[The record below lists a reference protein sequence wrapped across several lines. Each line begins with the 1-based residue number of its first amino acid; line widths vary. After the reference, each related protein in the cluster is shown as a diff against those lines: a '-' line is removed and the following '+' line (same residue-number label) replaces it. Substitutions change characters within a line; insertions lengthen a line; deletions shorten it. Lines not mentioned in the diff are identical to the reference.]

1 MDDRTRE
8 AAAAAIVAA
17 RELLQGYKGEHPGWT
32 DDRTPVGDLVS
43 WLGLEV
49 ETFHPNDYPQGT
61 YGFLEPGEDLIWLCR
76 DLSSSLHRFTLA
88 HELGHAVLHRD
99 ADYGKQWSRVGTSR
113 VGTSPTP
120 TFQGVP
126 ELSREDPCQ
135 QPDVQEE
142 VAGQSEQELWQ
153 EVLGIGQA
161 YDPRSERERAAN
173 IFAAELLMPLERVR
187 TLYLDQHIPP
197 NQLASIFE
205 VSNAAMLNRLAGL
218 LTDSATAE
226 QPTTRR
232 PQGSSLLWTN
242 DAPAEHEND
251 EDAKQ
256 GDGAEEA
263 KPDHGRGDPLWSP
276 GDGARTSPR
285 KQYDEFQRA
294 AIEAATPAL
303 IVAGPGSGKTS
314 TLIGRAEYLIDKL
327 DVQPEHIL
335 ALTFSRKAAQE
346 MEERLRLVLH
356 SHDRVREET
365 AQGIPMPMVSTF
377 HAFCADILRTYGGR
391 VGLRPDFALIDE
403 TEGYFLLR
411 QLAREMQLSQY
422 RNLASP
428 AYYFPDFL
436 KAISRAKDELAT
448 PEQYQQLAQRM
459 LEQAHDEESELSA
472 KKALEVA
479 SIYRLYQEGLR
490 RRGDTDFGGLVM
502 LAVQLLEE
510 FPEVRYEQRQRF
522 SHILVDEFQDIN
534 RASGVLLRLLAGDE
548 RCVWVVGDANQAI
561 YGFRGASPAN
571 IGNFQADYPGAVVL
585 PLSCNYRSR
594 PDIVDL
600 AESFRGQQLDAQ
612 SEPGQNQPVRPTQP
626 DTYVTLAVAADNAG
640 ELEGLVAD
648 IRSRLAQGYGY
659 KDIVVL
665 CRRRAQAR
673 KITRALALAGLPVIE
688 QGGILGQPHIK
699 DLISIVLLLAE
710 PSGMG
715 ILRAAQQSEHAF
727 SQSDIESLLLAA
739 REQRRQAGDLIVG
752 DEAPASMSIDGRRS
766 LRRLSKILQAMWQYA
781 PNVWSLLAQYLFIET
796 SIMRELLRKS
806 TDKEKDLASA
816 DLVTCPP
823 DRVPARGATTF
834 LDDDLVTCP
843 PDRVPTRDYLSPRQG
858 PTTFIA
864 DYTGFLQLARRYD
877 QQQQALRIQQEREAE
892 ERGEKAA
899 PLPTIQ
905 EQARGFLDYL
915 NVMLTLGQDGGGDRQ
930 QSVGG
935 PGEERPDVIRVMTVH
950 ASKGLEFPVVYLP
963 GLIQRNFPLQARSN
977 PVPAPVGMLPAES
990 EGSAAHET
998 GEACLFYVGVTRA
1011 RDHLVLSYSERN
1023 GKQKAKP
1030 SVYLDALVAG
1040 LPDERVTRLSWQGG
1054 AEIPTGAAEDTE
1066 VVASSQPSSSFI
1078 DAMKPTTLKVAD
1090 IETYQRCPRKYMYGS
1105 IYGLRSEE
1113 GSYQLFWQAAQK
1125 TLETLQK
1132 KLAEAN
1138 GPDEPDGQGGQ
1149 ERLTQ
1154 EVARAFY
1161 TQYWQEL
1168 GGQALPF
1175 AAIYEQHG
1183 HEVTELMRR
1192 KLLESGDINWELRPN
1207 FTVEVAG
1214 KTIHITVDR
1223 VERSPQ
1229 GEKPVRF
1236 VRARFGKRK
1245 EKPAV
1250 GTRELL
1256 YARAYR
1262 EHQQHQQG
1270 QSVELHFHNLSTG
1283 ETFPITLTTKKE
1295 QSLIDE
1301 LEQSIL
1307 ALERNEYPAIPDA
1320 FLCPSCPFFLICPA

>member
-1 MDDRTRE
+1 MDDRMRE
-8 AAAAAIVAA
+8 TATAAVVAA
-17 RELLQGYKGEHPGWT
+17 RELLQGYKAEHPGWT

-99 ADYGKQWSRVGTSR
+99 ADYGKQWHQASR

-187 TLYLDQHIPP
+187 TLYLDQNIPP
-197 NQLASIFE
+197 DQLASIFG

-218 LTDSATAE
+218 LTEATTPE
-226 QPTTRR
+226 QPAAERPQRATGR
-232 PQGSSLLWTN
+232 PQGSPLPWTN
-242 DAPAEHEND
+242 NAGAAHEND
-251 EDAKQ
+251 K
-256 GDGAEEA
+256 EA
-263 KPDHGRGDPLWSP
+263 KPDHSRGDPLWSP
-276 GDGARTSPR
+276 GDGAEEAKPDHSRGDPLWSPGVGDGGRLGDGTRTSPR
-285 KQYDEFQRA
+285 KQYDAFQRA

-314 TLIGRAEYLIDKL
+314 TLIGRVEYLIDEL

-346 MEERLRLVLH
+346 MEERLQLVLH
-356 SHDRVREET
+356 GHDRARGET
-365 AQGIPMPMVSTF
+365 AQGRPMPMVSTF
-377 HAFCADILRTYGGR
+377 HAFCADILRTYSGL
-391 VGLRPDFALIDE
+391 VGLRPDFALVDE

-436 KAISRAKDELAT
+436 KAISRAKDELVT

-510 FPEVRYEQRQRF
+510 FPQVRNEQQQRF

-548 RCVWVVGDANQAI
+548 RRVWVVGDANQAI

-571 IGNFQADYPGAVVL
+571 ISNFQADYPGAVVL

-612 SEPGQNQPVRPTQP
+612 REPGQNQPVRPTHP
-626 DTYVTLAVAADNAG
+626 DTYVTLAAAADNAG

-648 IRSRLAQGYGY
+648 IRSRLGQGAQGYGY
-659 KDIVVL
+659 QDIVVL
-665 CRRRAQAR
+665 CRRRAQAK

-699 DLISIVLLLAE
+699 ELISIVLLLAE
-710 PSGMG
+710 PNGMG
-715 ILRAAQQSEHAF
+715 ILRAARQSEHGF

-739 REQRRQAGDLIVG
+739 RDLRRGAGEMIVG
-752 DEAPASMSIDGRRS
+752 DEAPASMSIEGRRS
-766 LRRLSKILQAMWQYA
+766 LRRLSKILQALWQYA

-796 SIMRELLRKS
+796 SIMRDLLGK
-806 TDKEKDLASA
+806 KGLAPADLASA
-816 DLVTCPP
+816 RDATTFNDLAPTR
-823 DRVPARGATTF
+823 DATTF
-834 LDDDLVTCP
+834 L
-843 PDRVPTRDYLSPRQG
+843 
-858 PTTFIA
+858 A
-864 DYTGFLQLARRYD
+864 DYTGFLQIARRYD
-877 QQQQALRIQQEREAE
+877 RQQQVLRIQQEREAE

-899 PLPTIQ
+899 SKPTIQ

-935 PGEERPDVIRVMTVH
+935 TDEERPNVIRVMTVH

-977 PVPAPVGMLPAES
+977 PVPAPAGMLPAES

-1011 RDHLVLSYSERN
+1011 RDQLVLSYSERN
-1023 GKQKAKP
+1023 GKQKAKQ

-1040 LPDERVTRLSWQGG
+1040 LPDERVTRLRWQGG
-1054 AEIPTGAAEDTE
+1054 ARNPEIPTGTAEDTE

-1078 DAMKPTTLKVAD
+1078 DAMKPTTLRVAD

-1105 IYGLRSEE
+1105 IYGFRSEE

-1132 KLAEAN
+1132 KLAEAK
-1138 GPDEPDGQGGQ
+1138 GKGGQ

-1154 EVARAFY
+1154 EMARDFY
-1161 TQYWQEL
+1161 TQHWQEL
-1168 GGQALPF
+1168 GGQATAF

-1192 KLLESGDINWELRPN
+1192 KLLESGDSNWELRPN

-1256 YARAYR
+1256 YSRAYR
-1262 EHQQHQQG
+1262 QHQQHQQG

-1301 LEQSIL
+1301 LEQTIL
-1307 ALERNEYPAIPDA
+1307 DLERNEYPPMPDA
-1320 FLCPSCPFFLICPA
+1320 FLCPTCPFFLICPA

>member
-8 AAAAAIVAA
+8 AAAAATVAA
-17 RELLQGYKGEHPGWT
+17 RELLQDYKAEHPGWT
-32 DDRTPVGDLVS
+32 DERTPVDDVVS

-99 ADYGKQWSRVGTSR
+99 GDYGKQWSR

-153 EVLGIGQA
+153 EVLGTGQA

-187 TLYLDQHIPP
+187 TLYLDQNIPP
-197 NQLASIFE
+197 DQLASIFG

-218 LTDSATAE
+218 LTE
-226 QPTTRR
+226 PTTPGQPATGR
-232 PQGSSLLWTN
+232 PQGSPLPWTN
-242 DAPAEHEND
+242 NAGADHED
-251 EDAKQ
+251 
-256 GDGAEEA
+256 DGEA
-263 KPDHGRGDPLWSP
+263 KPDHSRGDPLWSP
-276 GDGARTSPR
+276 GVGIGGQPGVGDGEAKPGGGATAIPK
-285 KQYDEFQRA
+285 KQYDEFQMA

-314 TLIGRAEYLIDKL
+314 TLIGRVEYLIDKL
-327 DVQPEHIL
+327 GVQPEHIL

-346 MEERLRLVLH
+346 MEERLQLVLH
-356 SHDRVREET
+356 GHDRANGET
-365 AQGIPMPMVSTF
+365 AQGRSMPTVSTF
-377 HAFCADILRTYGGR
+377 HAFCADILRTYGDR
-391 VGLRPDFALIDE
+391 VGLRPDFALVDE

-436 KAISRAKDELAT
+436 KAISRAKDELVT

-510 FPEVRYEQRQRF
+510 FPEVRYEQQQRF

-548 RCVWVVGDANQAI
+548 RRVWVVGDANQAI

-571 IGNFQADYPGAVVL
+571 ISNFQADYPGAVVL

-612 SEPGQNQPVRPTQP
+612 RESGQNQPVRPTQP

-648 IRSRLAQGYGY
+648 IRSRLVQGAQGYGY
-659 KDIVVL
+659 QDIVVL

-699 DLISIVLLLAE
+699 ELISIVLLLAE

-715 ILRAAQQSEHAF
+715 ILRAARQGEHAF
-727 SQSDIESLLLAA
+727 SQSDIESLLLSA
-739 REQRRQAGDLIVG
+739 RDLRRPAGELIVG
-752 DEAPASMSIDGRRS
+752 DEAPASMSIEGRRS
-766 LRRLSKILQAMWQYA
+766 LRHLSKILQALWQYA

-796 SIMRELLRKS
+796 SIMRDLLGK
-806 TDKEKDLASA
+806 KGLAPA
-816 DLVTCPP
+816 DLVTWH
-823 DRVPARGATTF
+823 
-834 LDDDLVTCP
+834 
-843 PDRVPTRDYLSPRQG
+843 PDRVPTRGYLSPRQG
-858 PTTFIA
+858 PTTFLA
-864 DYTGFLQLARRYD
+864 DYTGFLQVARRYD
-877 QQQQALRIQQEREAE
+877 RQQQALRIQQEREAE
-892 ERGEKAA
+892 ERGEKAV
-899 PLPTIQ
+899 PVPTIQ

-915 NVMLTLGQDGGGDRQ
+915 NVMLTLGQDGGGERQ

-935 PGEERPDVIRVMTVH
+935 SGEERPDVIRVMTVH

-977 PVPAPVGMLPAES
+977 PVPAPAGMLPVES

-1011 RDHLVLSYSERN
+1011 RDQLVLSYSERN

-1040 LPDERVTRLSWQGG
+1040 LPDERVTRLRWQGG
-1054 AEIPTGAAEDTE
+1054 AEISTGAAEDTE

-1078 DAMKPTTLKVAD
+1078 DAMKPTTLKVSD
-1090 IETYQRCPRKYMYGS
+1090 IETYQKCPRKYMYGS
-1105 IYGLRSEE
+1105 IYGFRSEE

-1132 KLAEAN
+1132 KLAEAD
-1138 GPDEPDGQGGQ
+1138 GPDGPDGQGGQ

-1154 EVARAFY
+1154 EVARDFY
-1161 TQYWQEL
+1161 TQHWQEL

-1192 KLLESGDINWELRPN
+1192 KLLESGDINWELRPS

-1262 EHQQHQQG
+1262 EYQQHQQG
-1270 QSVELHFHNLSTG
+1270 QSVELYFHNLSTG

-1307 ALERNEYPAIPDA
+1307 ALERNEYPAMPDA